1 MSVASAGV
9 ELGEPVS
16 AGDAT
21 GVLLSWA
28 QRVPPVELALTPGQN
43 PPVVGR
49 LAGFPGGPEAGVELV
64 TFSGH
69 VGQAGPPGVGGGVRG
84 GAAGSQ
90 GVVLAEGVQLG

>member
-28 QRVPPVELALTPGQN
+28 QRVPPGELALTPGQN

-69 VGQAGPPGVGGGVRG
+69 LGQASMPAVGCGGRG
-84 GAAGSQ
+84 GAGLAES
-90 GVVLAEGVQLG
+90 VVLAEGVELR